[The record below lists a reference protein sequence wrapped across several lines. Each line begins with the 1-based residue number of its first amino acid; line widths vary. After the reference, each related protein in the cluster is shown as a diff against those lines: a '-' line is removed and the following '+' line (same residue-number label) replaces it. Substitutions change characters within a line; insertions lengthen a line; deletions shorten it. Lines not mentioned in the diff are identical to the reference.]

1 MKKQRYRRIMAAALA
16 LALSGCAAAQ
26 QPFAAV
32 ADTASD
38 LYSALSSTAVRNQ
51 APITLRLWHGFTGRE
66 AAALETLTE
75 TFNQTMGEQQ
85 RISVQLTGYD
95 GIQGVNDAIK
105 DALQQ
110 EKEKTDDLVRLPD
123 LFFAWDD
130 TAYRLDQLNLAMHLD
145 EFLSSEQQEAFLEC
159 VQAEMYPGDS
169 DSMTLFPIGLDTT
182 ILMYRQDLWETFS
195 STLVSEDAQEQ
206 QPELTEEPADLERPA
221 ESLLSTWEGIG
232 ETALKYRQWYQTQ
245 QQTEQEEESEPRQN
259 TPGSLAADQTL
270 PSFFVTDCW
279 GQLLLSG
286 YRSLGQEMF
295 TTDQQTVRFDFARER
310 VRVFWDFWYPSA
322 IQGCFSWQDSLAAVS
337 QEDVMSCLLPTS
349 QLRNVNTQPYFAM
362 LSTPYFAQGE
372 AAALQQT
379 LGLVAIKGSQ
389 EHQAAIQ
396 IFLTYL
402 LEPDRMA
409 QMAVAC
415 GMLPTL
421 RESLSDPILTQAFES
436 TQIGQLEQ
444 AGLLQAVQQLET
456 HTLFPLS
463 VFEGSEKLTDMMDQ
477 TLANEGRTSRNRY
490 LTVVKGGM
498 DSDEA
503 LDIMTSDSQFE
514 NWYLRFRDAVVE
526 AALLGE
532 S

>member
-1 MKKQRYRRIMAAALA
+1 
-16 LALSGCAAAQ
+16 
-26 QPFAAV
+26 
-32 ADTASD
+32 
-38 LYSALSSTAVRNQ
+38 
-51 APITLRLWHGFTGRE
+51 
-66 AAALETLTE
+66 
-75 TFNQTMGEQQ
+75 
-85 RISVQLTGYD
+85 
-95 GIQGVNDAIK
+95 
-105 DALQQ
+105 
-110 EKEKTDDLVRLPD
+110 
-123 LFFAWDD
+123 
-130 TAYRLDQLNLAMHLD
+130 
-145 EFLSSEQQEAFLEC
+145 
-159 VQAEMYPGDS
+159 
-169 DSMTLFPIGLDTT
+169 
-182 ILMYRQDLWETFS
+182 
-195 STLVSEDAQEQ
+195 
-206 QPELTEEPADLERPA
+206 
-221 ESLLSTWEGIG
+221 
-232 ETALKYRQWYQTQ
+232 
-245 QQTEQEEESEPRQN
+245 
-259 TPGSLAADQTL
+259 
-270 PSFFVTDCW
+270 
-279 GQLLLSG
+279 
-286 YRSLGQEMF
+286 
-295 TTDQQTVRFDFARER
+295 
-310 VRVFWDFWYPSA
+310 
-322 IQGCFSWQDSLAAVS
+322 
-337 QEDVMSCLLPTS
+337 MSCLLPTS
-349 QLRNVNTQPYFAM
+349 QLRSVNSQPYFAM

-389 EHQAAIQ
+389 EHQTAIQ

-421 RESLSDPILTQAFES
+421 RESLSNPILTQAFES